1 MVPRPPNEAGK
12 FALAS
17 GPHSTHNPPPRGSS
31 ASGEKISDGQVK
43 FSLLP
48 ELQKATSLPQIHAN
62 LFAWYL
68 FQVTYLQLS
77 IRRLSEG
84 PAMGAAD
91 KDIAAG

>member
-1 MVPRPPNEAGK
+1 M
-12 FALAS
+12 
-17 GPHSTHNPPPRGSS
+17 
-31 ASGEKISDGQVK
+31 
-43 FSLLP
+43 LP
-48 ELQKATSLPQIHAN
+48 ELQKATSLPQIHAY

-77 IRRLSEG
+77 IRRLAEG